1 MLDTLPPSVTKALR
15 CDVPSRTFRHL
26 TAVDQIGAAVEDP
39 STLLWLDLTHPT
51 EDELSRLA
59 ERFHLHPLAVEDA
72 LHGHQRPKI
81 EEYEGFFFLVF
92 YAATA
97 VKKAPPRVET
107 AELRM
112 FVGTTYLI
120 TIHDAPVAE
129 LDEAERRWTHA
140 APQVEEGIAALLYV
154 LLDTVVDHYF
164 PVVDEL
170 VEQAEGLEE
179 RIYAGQTRDRQF
191 TYELLSLKRCLLD
204 LRRLIGPERDVL
216 NVLTNRDS
224 PVFGEHTL
232 IYFRDIYD
240 HVARLADTLDLY
252 RDQLSTTMDA
262 NLAVVSNDLNKV
274 MRTLTAWSIIL
285 MSAAVITGIYG
296 MNFDF
301 MPELHWR
308 FGYPLILGLIA
319 LVGFLLWR
327 FFKHLRWF

>member
-1 MLDTLPPSVTKALR
+1 M
-15 CDVPSRTFRHL
+15 
-26 TAVDQIGAAVEDP
+26 
-39 STLLWLDLTHPT
+39 
-51 EDELSRLA
+51 
-59 ERFHLHPLAVEDA
+59 
-72 LHGHQRPKI
+72 
-81 EEYEGFFFLVF
+81 
-92 YAATA
+92 
-97 VKKAPPRVET
+97 
-107 AELRM
+107 
-112 FVGTTYLI
+112 
-120 TIHDAPVAE
+120 
-129 LDEAERRWTHA
+129 
-140 APQVEEGIAALLYV
+140 EEGIAALLYV

-179 RIYAGQTRDRQF
+179 RIYAGETRDRQF

-232 IYFRDIYD
+232 VYFRDVYD

-252 RDQLSTTMDA
+252 RDQLSTAMDA

-285 MSAAVITGIYG
+285 MSAALITGIYG
-296 MNFDF
+296 MNFDV
-301 MPELHWR
+301 MPELHWH
-308 FGYPLILGLIA
+308 FGYPLALGLIA

-327 FFKHLRWF
+327 LFKHLRWF